1 MVMEATRISRLRKAI
16 YLLGSEGRK
25 QTRVVI
31 VRPGRNQI
39 SESSALA
46 VCGSLARLDRLFS
59 ILFPFLLSFSEQ
71 TGFIVY
77 SIWKNMID

>member
-31 VRPGRNQI
+31 ARPGRNQI

-46 VCGSLARLDRLFS
+46 PIVCGSLARLERLFS
-59 ILFPFLLSFSEQ
+59 ILFPFLL
-71 TGFIVY
+71 IVLRTNRIH
-77 SIWKNMID
+77 SL